1 MNKSQIKSRIKPI
14 IKECIQEILF
24 EQGLLSSIIAE
35 VVGGLQ
41 MRAPSRSGNLF
52 NEQKELK
59 VQQKELEEQK
69 RQLEEERHQ
78 SLKEQ
83 KIKLLN
89 ATGFQT
95 NVFEG
100 VKPLSKGGSPDSAPA
115 QASALSGVEPT
126 DAGVDLTGIM
136 AIANRDWG
144 KMI

>member
-1 MNKSQIKSRIKPI
+1 MNRSQIKSRIKPI

-24 EQGLLSSIIAE
+24 EQGLLSNIIAE

-41 MRAPSRSGNLF
+41 GGPPSRSGNLF

-59 VQQKELEEQK
+59 TQQKKLEAQR
-69 RQLEEERHQ
+69 RQLEEEKHQ

-100 VKPLSKGGSPDSAPA
+100 VEPISKGGAPDSAPP
-115 QASALSGVEPT
+115 QASALSGVEPG
-126 DAGVDLTGIM
+126 DSGVDLTGIM